1 MTQDDAMRLN
11 EMVSEAY
18 LKLDDILYNLTALQ
32 DNAKTDEEYNE
43 IEIKINTVQLAMDS
57 LPTFFGGE

>member
-18 LKLDDILYNLTALQ
+18 MKLDDIMYNLIGIQNEAT
-32 DNAKTDEEYNE
+32 TDEEYNE

>member
-43 IEIKINTVQLAMDS
+43 IESKINAVQLAMDS
-57 LPTFFGGE
+57 IPTFFGGE